1 MKILSQIRFYLVV
14 VIIAFLSLGI
24 NYLNLKDELTKC
36 QTDKGY
42 IPSGDIEKA
51 ELQNKIDSLNSEMF
65 NIQNEVGRY
74 EITYE
79 IFKERNP
86 KGAKEFDDILSHET
100 E

>member
-1 MKILSQIRFYLVV
+1 MKILNQIRFYLVV

-42 IPSGDIEKA
+42 IPGGDIEKA